1 MSVAAANR
9 ACMAQKDEIDVATD
23 NVWPT
28 RNERVSENMSIP
40 RKLAVATAVAIAGL
54 GSVVLFF
61 VGSEANK
68 SFAST
73 CGLQASEIGRF
84 VTVPGGG
91 FIKGADGVYPEE
103 GAPTRLHVSPF
114 QIQVHEV
121 TNDQFA
127 AFVRATGYVT
137 EAEGGYGSAQ
147 FTETQT
153 PADLYSWWRLDHGAT
168 WLTPGGEGSTLNG
181 LGRHPVVHVSLNDA
195 RAYADWAGGRIPN
208 EIEWEYAA
216 SLGLFDPDDPES
228 GIQAPDGT
236 PRANIWTGI
245 FPVVNS
251 EEDGFTRTAP
261 AGCYEVSLIGTY
273 DMIGN
278 VWEWTE
284 SRFSPSRPAFTIK
297 GGSYL
302 CGSNFCRRY
311 RVAARESQDQDFSTA
326 HIGFR
331 IVKDLD

>member
-1 MSVAAANR
+1 MR
-9 ACMAQKDEIDVATD
+9 GL
-23 NVWPT
+23 P
-28 RNERVSENMSIP
+28 ENITM
-40 RKLAVATAVAIAGL
+40 RWKLAVTTAFAIAGL

-61 VGSEANK
+61 LGSDANK
-68 SFAST
+68 GFTST
-73 CGLQASEIGRF
+73 CGLQTADIGRF
-84 VTVPGGG
+84 AAVPGGG
-91 FIKGADGVYPEE
+91 FIKGAHGVYPEE
-103 GAPTRLHVSPF
+103 GTPVKLHVSPF

-127 AFVRATGYVT
+127 AFVRETGYVT
-137 EAEGGYGSAQ
+137 EAEGGDGSAQ

-153 PADLYSWWRLDHGAT
+153 PADLYSWWRLDIGAT
-168 WLTPGGEGSTLNG
+168 WQTPAGEGSTLNS
-181 LGRHPVVHVSLNDA
+181 LGRHPVVHISLNDA

-216 SLGLFDPDDPES
+216 SLGLFDPDDPDS
-228 GIQAPDGT
+228 GIAAPDGT
-236 PRANIWTGI
+236 PRANIWTGV

-251 EEDGFTRTAP
+251 EEDGFAGTAP
-261 AGCYEVSLIGTY
+261 VGCYEASLIGIY

-284 SRFSPSRPAFTIK
+284 SRFSPSIPAFTIK

-311 RVAARESQDQDFSTA
+311 RVAARESQEQDFSTA

-331 IVKDLD
+331 IVKDLE